1 MIQKSKNQNISY
13 KAFTLVEM
21 VIVLIIMWIM
31 LMFTVSLSGDQI
43 QKVKNKAVKE
53 SILAEMQTRY
63 SRNLWS
69 SSFAWK
75 MYNTM
80 DVKLIN
86 WANKI
91 DFTYNVKNHNEEK
104 VENIENSFMNH
115 FEIKYLT
122 TNYEVWKEWERWNEI
137 EGITLHYS
145 PYKISC
151 TIWWDDEG
159 IQNLVIVTRIN
170 DNKDY
175 CFEIK
180 QKNCRLTEISEDICN
195 TLQPGPEK

>member
-1 MIQKSKNQNISY
+1 MIQKRENQNVSH
-13 KAFTLVEM
+13 KAFTLIEM

-53 SILAEMQTRY
+53 SILAEMQNRY

-80 DVKLIN
+80 DVKLVK
-86 WANKI
+86 WENKI
-91 DFTYNVKNHNEEK
+91 IFKYDVIKKKPEDK
-104 VENIENSFMNH
+104 DIENTFTDH
-115 FEIKYLT
+115 FEIKYILFDSD
-122 TNYEVWKEWERWNEI
+122 NAISGGENSVDIN
-137 EGITLHYS
+137 YS

-151 TIWWDDEG
+151 KIWE
-159 IQNLVIVTRIN
+159 NKNKVVIVARVN

-180 QKNCRLTEISEDICN
+180 QNNCRLTEISEEHCN
-195 TLQPGPEK
+195 TLTKDK

>member
-1 MIQKSKNQNISY
+1 MIQKRENQNVSH
-13 KAFTLVEM
+13 KAFTLIEM

-63 SRNLWS
+63 SRNLGS

-80 DVKLIN
+80 DVKLVK
-86 WANKI
+86 WENKI
-91 DFTYNVKNHNEEK
+91 DFKYDVIKKKPEDK
-104 VENIENSFMNH
+104 DIENTFTDH
-115 FEIKYLT
+115 FEIKYILFDSD
-122 TNYEVWKEWERWNEI
+122 NAISGGENSVDIN
-137 EGITLHYS
+137 YS

-151 TIWWDDEG
+151 KIWE
-159 IQNLVIVTRIN
+159 NKNKVVIVARVN

-180 QKNCRLTEISEDICN
+180 QNNCRLTEISEEHCN
-195 TLQPGPEK
+195 SLTKDK

>member
-1 MIQKSKNQNISY
+1 MIQKRENQNVSH
-13 KAFTLVEM
+13 KAFTLIEM

-80 DVKLIN
+80 DVKLVK
-86 WANKI
+86 WENKI
-91 DFTYNVKNHNEEK
+91 NFKYDVIKKKPEDK
-104 VENIENSFMNH
+104 DIENTFTDH
-115 FEIKYLT
+115 FEIKYILFDSD
-122 TNYEVWKEWERWNEI
+122 NAISGGENSVDIN
-137 EGITLHYS
+137 YS

-151 TIWWDDEG
+151 KIWE
-159 IQNLVIVTRIN
+159 NKNKVVIVARVN

-180 QKNCRLTEISEDICN
+180 QNNCRLTEISEEHCN
-195 TLQPGPEK
+195 TLTKDK

>member
-1 MIQKSKNQNISY
+1 MIQKRENQNVSH
-13 KAFTLVEM
+13 KAFTLIEM

-63 SRNLWS
+63 SRNLGS

-80 DVKLIN
+80 DVKLVK
-86 WANKI
+86 WENKI
-91 DFTYNVKNHNEEK
+91 DFKYDVIKKKPEDK
-104 VENIENSFMNH
+104 DIENAFTDH
-115 FEIKYLT
+115 FEIKYILFDSDNT
-122 TNYEVWKEWERWNEI
+122 SSGGENSVDIN
-137 EGITLHYS
+137 YS

-151 TIWWDDEG
+151 KIWE
-159 IQNLVIVTRIN
+159 NKNKVVIVARVN

-180 QKNCRLTEISEDICN
+180 QNNCRLTEISEEHCN
-195 TLQPGPEK
+195 TLTKDK

>member
-1 MIQKSKNQNISY
+1 MIQKRENQNVSH
-13 KAFTLVEM
+13 KAFTLIEM

-80 DVKLIN
+80 DVKLVK
-86 WANKI
+86 WENKI
-91 DFTYNVKNHNEEK
+91 NFKYDVIKKKPEDK
-104 VENIENSFMNH
+104 DIENTFTDH
-115 FEIKYLT
+115 FEIKYILFDSD
-122 TNYEVWKEWERWNEI
+122 NAISGGENSVDIN
-137 EGITLHYS
+137 YS

-151 TIWWDDEG
+151 KIWE
-159 IQNLVIVTRIN
+159 NKNKVVIVARVN

-180 QKNCRLTEISEDICN
+180 QNNCRLTEISEEHCN
-195 TLQPGPEK
+195 SLTKDK

>member
-1 MIQKSKNQNISY
+1 MIQKRENQNVSH
-13 KAFTLVEM
+13 KAFTLIEM

-63 SRNLWS
+63 SRNLGS

-80 DVKLIN
+80 DVKLVK
-86 WANKI
+86 WENKI
-91 DFTYNVKNHNEEK
+91 DFKYDVIKKKPEDK
-104 VENIENSFMNH
+104 DIENTFTDH
-115 FEIKYLT
+115 FEIKYILFDSDNT
-122 TNYEVWKEWERWNEI
+122 SSGGENSVDIN
-137 EGITLHYS
+137 YS

-151 TIWWDDEG
+151 KIWE
-159 IQNLVIVTRIN
+159 NKNKVVIVARVN

-180 QKNCRLTEISEDICN
+180 QNNCRLTEISEEHCN
-195 TLQPGPEK
+195 TLTKDK

>member
-1 MIQKSKNQNISY
+1 MIQKRENQNVSH
-13 KAFTLVEM
+13 KAFTLIEM

-80 DVKLIN
+80 DVKLVK
-86 WANKI
+86 WENKI
-91 DFTYNVKNHNEEK
+91 DFKYDVIKKKPEDK
-104 VENIENSFMNH
+104 DIENTFTDH
-115 FEIKYLT
+115 FEIKYILFDSD
-122 TNYEVWKEWERWNEI
+122 NAISGGENSVDIN
-137 EGITLHYS
+137 YS

-151 TIWWDDEG
+151 KIWG
-159 IQNLVIVTRIN
+159 NKNKVVIVARVN

-180 QKNCRLTEISEDICN
+180 QNNCRLTEISEEHCN
-195 TLQPGPEK
+195 SLTKDK

>member
-1 MIQKSKNQNISY
+1 MIQKRENQNVSH
-13 KAFTLVEM
+13 KAFTLIEM

-80 DVKLIN
+80 DVKLVK
-86 WANKI
+86 WENKI
-91 DFTYNVKNHNEEK
+91 IFKYDVIKKKPEDK
-104 VENIENSFMNH
+104 DIENTFTDH
-115 FEIKYLT
+115 FEIKYILFDSD
-122 TNYEVWKEWERWNEI
+122 NAISGGENSVDIN
-137 EGITLHYS
+137 YS

-151 TIWWDDEG
+151 KIWE
-159 IQNLVIVTRIN
+159 NKNKVVIVARVN

-180 QKNCRLTEISEDICN
+180 QNNCRLTEISEEHCN
-195 TLQPGPEK
+195 TLTKDK

>member
-1 MIQKSKNQNISY
+1 MIKEIENQNISH

-21 VIVLIIMWIM
+21 IIVLIIMGIM
-31 LMFTVSLSGDQI
+31 LMFTVALSWQQI
-43 QKVKNKAVKE
+43 QKVKNKSVKE

-80 DVKLIN
+80 NIKFTK
-86 WANKI
+86 WESKI
-91 DFTYNVKNHNEEK
+91 DFLYDVVKNKLSDNDI
-104 VENIENSFMNH
+104 ENIFSDH
-115 FEIKYLT
+115 FEIKH
-122 TNYEVWKEWERWNEI
+122 
-137 EGITLHYS
+137 ITFNPDSSSPSDESNVNIKYS

-151 TIWWDDEG
+151 EIWENKSNV
-159 IQNLVIVTRIN
+159 IIVTRVN
-170 DNKDY
+170 DSKDY

-180 QKNCRLTEISEDICN
+180 QKNCRLTEISEENCN
-195 TLQPGPEK
+195 ILVSKLDK

>member
-1 MIQKSKNQNISY
+1 MIQKRENQNVSH
-13 KAFTLVEM
+13 KAFTLIEM

-80 DVKLIN
+80 DVKLVK
-86 WANKI
+86 WENKI
-91 DFTYNVKNHNEEK
+91 DFKYDVIKKKPEDK
-104 VENIENSFMNH
+104 DIENTFTDH
-115 FEIKYLT
+115 FEIKYILFDSD
-122 TNYEVWKEWERWNEI
+122 NAISGGENSVDIN
-137 EGITLHYS
+137 YS

-151 TIWWDDEG
+151 KIWE
-159 IQNLVIVTRIN
+159 NKNKVVIVARVN

-180 QKNCRLTEISEDICN
+180 QNNCRLTEISEEHCN
-195 TLQPGPEK
+195 TLTKNK

>member
-1 MIQKSKNQNISY
+1 MIQKRENQNVSH
-13 KAFTLVEM
+13 KAFTLIEM

-80 DVKLIN
+80 DVKLVK
-86 WANKI
+86 WENKI
-91 DFTYNVKNHNEEK
+91 DFKYDVIKKKPEDK
-104 VENIENSFMNH
+104 DIENTFTDH
-115 FEIKYLT
+115 FEIKYILFDSD
-122 TNYEVWKEWERWNEI
+122 NAISGGENSVDIN
-137 EGITLHYS
+137 YS

-151 TIWWDDEG
+151 KIWE
-159 IQNLVIVTRIN
+159 NKNKVVIVARVN

-180 QKNCRLTEISEDICN
+180 QNNCRLTEISEEHCN
-195 TLQPGPEK
+195 TLTKDK

>member
-1 MIQKSKNQNISY
+1 MIQKRENQNVSH
-13 KAFTLVEM
+13 KAFTLIEM

-53 SILAEMQTRY
+53 SILAEMQNRY

-80 DVKLIN
+80 DVKLVK
-86 WANKI
+86 WENKI
-91 DFTYNVKNHNEEK
+91 NFKYDVIKKEPEDK
-104 VENIENSFMNH
+104 DIENTFTDH
-115 FEIKYLT
+115 FEIKYILFDSD
-122 TNYEVWKEWERWNEI
+122 NAISGGENSVDIN
-137 EGITLHYS
+137 YS

-151 TIWWDDEG
+151 KIWE
-159 IQNLVIVTRIN
+159 NKNKVVIVARVN

-180 QKNCRLTEISEDICN
+180 QNNCRLTEISEEHCN
-195 TLQPGPEK
+195 TLTKDK

>member
-1 MIQKSKNQNISY
+1 MIQNIKAQNVSH
-13 KAFTLVEM
+13 KAFTLIEM

-53 SILAEMQTRY
+53 SIVAEMQTRY

-75 MYNTM
+75 MYNNM
-80 DVKLIN
+80 EVIFAS
-86 WANKI
+86 WENKI
-91 DFTYNVKNHNEEK
+91 DFNYNLINNE
-104 VENIENSFMNH
+104 VWENTFTNNFR
-115 FEIKYLT
+115 IKYMVV
-122 TNYEVWKEWERWNEI
+122 NYTEWKKPNNPNDEI
-137 EGITLHYS
+137 ILEYS

-151 TIWWDDEG
+151 KIGGDETYK
-159 IQNLVIVTRIN
+159 NMVIITRIN
-170 DNKDY
+170 ENKDY

-180 QKNCRLTEISEDICN
+180 QKNCRLTEMSEESCN
-195 TLQPGPEK
+195 KFKQDAWIKDN

>member
-1 MIQKSKNQNISY
+1 MIQKRENQNVSH
-13 KAFTLVEM
+13 KAFTLIEM

-53 SILAEMQTRY
+53 SILAEMQNRY

-80 DVKLIN
+80 DVKLVK
-86 WANKI
+86 WENKI
-91 DFTYNVKNHNEEK
+91 NFKYDVIKKKPEDK
-104 VENIENSFMNH
+104 DIENTFTDH
-115 FEIKYLT
+115 FEIKYILFDSD
-122 TNYEVWKEWERWNEI
+122 NAISGGENSVDIN
-137 EGITLHYS
+137 YS

-151 TIWWDDEG
+151 KIWE
-159 IQNLVIVTRIN
+159 NKNKVVIVARVN

-180 QKNCRLTEISEDICN
+180 QNNCRLTEISEEHCN
-195 TLQPGPEK
+195 SLTKDK

>member
-1 MIQKSKNQNISY
+1 MIQKRENQNVSH
-13 KAFTLVEM
+13 KAFTLIEM

-63 SRNLWS
+63 SRNLGS

-80 DVKLIN
+80 DVKLVK
-86 WANKI
+86 WENKI
-91 DFTYNVKNHNEEK
+91 DFKYDTKDGDT
-104 VENIENSFMNH
+104 ENTFINH
-115 FEIKYLT
+115 FELKHLGVDY
-122 TNYEVWKEWERWNEI
+122 KPNEKSLSQNMI
-137 EGITLHYS
+137 SLEYS

-151 TIWWDDEG
+151 KIWEDENNK
-159 IQNLVIVTRIN
+159 NLVIIASVNGNRN
-170 DNKDY
+170 Y
-175 CFEIK
+175 CFEID
-180 QKNCRLTEISEDICN
+180 QKNCRLIEMSKDSCK
-195 TLQPGPEK
+195 TLHDDAWLDYIY

>member
-1 MIQKSKNQNISY
+1 MIQKRENQNVSH
-13 KAFTLVEM
+13 KAFTLIEM

-43 QKVKNKAVKE
+43 QKVRDKAVKE

-63 SRNLWS
+63 SRNLGS

-80 DVKLIN
+80 DVKLVK
-86 WANKI
+86 WENKI
-91 DFTYNVKNHNEEK
+91 NFKYDVIKKKPEDK
-104 VENIENSFMNH
+104 DIENTFTDH
-115 FEIKYLT
+115 FEIKYILFDSD
-122 TNYEVWKEWERWNEI
+122 NAISGGENSVDIN
-137 EGITLHYS
+137 YS

-151 TIWWDDEG
+151 KIWE
-159 IQNLVIVTRIN
+159 NKNKVVIVARVN

-180 QKNCRLTEISEDICN
+180 QNNCRLTEISEEHCN
-195 TLQPGPEK
+195 TLTKDK

>member
-1 MIQKSKNQNISY
+1 MIQKRENQNVSH
-13 KAFTLVEM
+13 KAFTLIEM

-53 SILAEMQTRY
+53 SILAEMQNRY

-80 DVKLIN
+80 DVKLVK
-86 WANKI
+86 WENKI
-91 DFTYNVKNHNEEK
+91 NFKYDVIKKKPEDK
-104 VENIENSFMNH
+104 DIENTFTDH
-115 FEIKYLT
+115 FEIKYILFDSD
-122 TNYEVWKEWERWNEI
+122 NAISGGENSVDIN
-137 EGITLHYS
+137 YS

-151 TIWWDDEG
+151 KIWE
-159 IQNLVIVTRIN
+159 NKNKVVIVARVN

-180 QKNCRLTEISEDICN
+180 QNNCRLTEISEEHCN
-195 TLQPGPEK
+195 TLTKDK